1 MAAGIATRADNQ
13 QAAGTW
19 GQGYPMAAQ
28 VGTFGGYPM
37 ADRQR
42 AYVAA
47 QPQIVESVKVQPVE
61 SHITQAKP
69 HPVQKSYTN
78 SDKKKH
84 MYSMKK
90 IMQNAYDN
98 TKDISK
104 KGYEMRVA
112 NMIQREYSRNRDSIK
127 PAYNKL
133 SVYRK

>member
-1 MAAGIATRADNQ
+1 
-13 QAAGTW
+13 
-19 GQGYPMAAQ
+19 
-28 VGTFGGYPM
+28 M
-37 ADRQR
+37 ADRQQ
-42 AYVAA
+42 AYVSA
-47 QPQIVESVKVQPVE
+47 QPQIVESVMQVRPVE

-78 SDKKKH
+78 SDKKKA

-90 IMQNAYDN
+90 MQNAYDN

-112 NMIQREYSRNRDSIK
+112 NMIQTEYSRNRDSIK

-133 SVYRK
+133 SVYKK